1 MKSRRGGRTPASEG
15 PQGGLPLFEFA
26 SRGGD
31 AGRPPH
37 ESAERRDAEP
47 AADEPR
53 PAGRAPRAEVGSLA
67 AAGYLSPLDAAFAA
81 TMERLGG
88 ESHAEV
94 LLAAACASRQVG
106 AGHVCVDLAHLIE
119 QTSLPTE
126 AGEPVSAPIW
136 PALASWRATLRASP
150 LVSDGSGAPRP
161 LVLDDGDRLYL
172 HRYWAHQET
181 LAAALRTR
189 MGTSGPAVDEDLL
202 REGLD
207 RLFPAT
213 SGADSGAELPR
224 VAAERAVRRS
234 FCVVSGGPGTGKTTT
249 VVKILALLV
258 EQAERAG
265 RRFRAELLAPTGK
278 AATRLAE
285 AIRVAKADL
294 ACRPEIAQAIPDET
308 RTIHRALGAL
318 GTTGTRFR
326 RGPDDPLAADLVL
339 VDEASMVD
347 LALMARLLAALPAD
361 ARLVLLGDRHQ
372 LASVEAG
379 SVLGDICTLDPSP
392 VVFLTRSHRYDP
404 RSGIALLA
412 EAVQRGDADA
422 ALAVLASAEH
432 SDVERIDPATD
443 GPGDALVA
451 DAVAGYRT
459 YLEAPDA
466 AGRLDALGGFR
477 VLCAH
482 RRGPHG
488 VERANQLV
496 EDALVQARLVDR
508 QGPTYAGRPLLVTR
522 NDYALQL
529 FNGDVGV
536 IVAEEDDPSRR
547 RAVFRTA
554 EGSLRRLSAA
564 RLPPHE
570 TVYAMSIHK
579 SQGSEFDEIAVL
591 LGEPESPLLSRELL
605 YTAITRARR
614 RVRLHASAAAIAAA
628 VRRPIERSSGLR
640 SALGG

>member
-1 MKSRRGGRTPASEG
+1 MKPRRGGRPTPKEDALEE
-15 PQGGLPLFEFA
+15 LPLFAFA
-26 SRGGD
+26 SR
-31 AGRPPH
+31 
-37 ESAERRDAEP
+37 EIP
-47 AADEPR
+47 AAAAAVRAADAPR
-53 PAGRAPRAEVGSLA
+53 SVAPAPRADVPSLA
-67 AAGYLSPLDAAFAA
+67 AAGYLAPLDAAFAA
-81 TMERLGG
+81 TIARLGG
-88 ESHAEV
+88 ESRPEV
-94 LLAAACASRQVG
+94 LLAAACTSRQVS
-106 AGHVCVDLAHLIE
+106 AGHPCLDLERLIARA
-119 QTSLPTE
+119 TLPTDS
-126 AGEPVSAPIW
+126 GETVPAPTW
-136 PALASWRATLRASP
+136 PELGSWRAALRSSP

-161 LVLDDGDRLYL
+161 LVLDDGGRLYL
-172 HRYWAHQET
+172 HRYWTHQEV
-181 LAAALRTR
+181 LAGALRSRLEARGRTI
-189 MGTSGPAVDEDLL
+189 DEALL
-202 REGLD
+202 AEGRG
-207 RLFPAT
+207 RLFPARH
-213 SGADSGAELPR
+213 GADPGAELPR
-224 VAAERAVRRS
+224 LAAERAVRQS

-258 EQAERAG
+258 EQAESAG

-278 AATRLAE
+278 AAMRLSE
-285 AIRVAKADL
+285 AIRAAKADL
-294 ACRPEIAQAIPDET
+294 ACRPEVRDAIPDET
-308 RTIHRALGAL
+308 RTIHRALGAY

-326 RGPDDPLAADLVL
+326 RGPEKPLAADLVL

-347 LALMARLLAALPAD
+347 LALMARLLSALPAD
-361 ARLVLLGDRHQ
+361 AQVVLLGDRHQ

-379 SVLGDICTLDPSP
+379 SVLGDICSLDPSP

-412 EAVQRGDADA
+412 EAVQQGDADA
-422 ALAVLASAEH
+422 ALALLASPDH
-432 SDVERIDPATD
+432 PDVERVDPATD
-443 GPGDALVA
+443 GPGQALVA
-451 DAVAGYRT
+451 DAVAGYRP
-459 YLEAPDA
+459 YLAATDA
-466 AGRLDALGGFR
+466 EGRLDALARFR

-496 EDALVQARLVDR
+496 EDALVQARLIDR

-554 EGSLRRLSAA
+554 EGPLRRLSAA

-570 TVYAMSIHK
+570 TVFAMSIHK

-614 RVRLHASAAAIAAA
+614 RVRLHATAAAIAAA
-628 VRRPIERSSGLR
+628 IRRPIERSSGLR
-640 SALGG
+640 NALGG

>member
-1 MKSRRGGRTPASEG
+1 VKPRRGRKTTASEG
-15 PQGGLPLFEFA
+15 SLSELPLFAFVRRE
-26 SRGGD
+26 
-31 AGRPPH
+31 
-37 ESAERRDAEP
+37 ESAS
-47 AADEPR
+47 DEPPCGEAR
-53 PAGRAPRAEVGSLA
+53 SGGARADVASLA
-67 AAGYLSPLDAAFAA
+67 AAGYLAPLDAAFAA
-81 TMERLGG
+81 TIARLGG
-88 ESHAEV
+88 ELRPEV
-94 LLAAACASRQVG
+94 LLAAACTSRQVG
-106 AGHVCVDLAHLIE
+106 AGHVCLDLTRLIA
-119 QTSLPTE
+119 QTALPTGN
-126 AGEPVSAPIW
+126 GETIAAPAW
-136 PALASWRATLRASP
+136 PDLASWRAALRGSP

-161 LVLDDGDRLYL
+161 LVLDGADRVYL
-172 HRYWAHQET
+172 HRYWAHQEV
-181 LAAALRTR
+181 LAGALRSRIDARGATI
-189 MGTSGPAVDEDLL
+189 DEALL
-202 REGLD
+202 RQGLD
-207 RLFPAT
+207 RLFPT
-213 SGADSGAELPR
+213 DPGADPAAELPR
-224 VAAERAVRRS
+224 LAAERAVKQC

-258 EQAERAG
+258 EQADAAG

-278 AATRLAE
+278 AAMRLAE
-285 AIRVAKADL
+285 AIRAAKAEL
-294 ACRPEIAQAIPDET
+294 ACRPEVRAAIPDET
-308 RTIHRALGAL
+308 RTIHRALGAY

-326 RGPDDPLAADLVL
+326 RGPEKPLAADLVL

-347 LALMARLLAALPAD
+347 LALMARLLSAVPAD
-361 ARLVLLGDRHQ
+361 TRVVLLGDRHQ

-379 SVLGDICTLDPSP
+379 SVLGDICALEPSP

-422 ALAVLASAEH
+422 ALELLASAEH
-432 SDVERIDPATD
+432 PDVGRVDPAAD
-443 GPGDALVA
+443 GPGEALIA
-451 DAVAGYRT
+451 DAIAGYGP
-459 YLEAPDA
+459 YLAASDA
-466 AGRLDALGGFR
+466 DARLDALGRFR

-488 VERANQLV
+488 VERVNQLV
-496 EDALVQARLVDR
+496 EDALTQARLIDR

-536 IVAEEDDPSRR
+536 IVAETDDPSRR

-554 EGSLRRLSAA
+554 GGPLRRLSAA

-570 TVYAMSIHK
+570 TVFAMSIHK

-614 RVRLHASAAAIAAA
+614 RIRLHATPAAIAAA
-628 VRRPIERSSGLR
+628 IRRPIERSSGLR